1 MHIVCTFIS
10 YKYYTFTLEKLR
22 KKYAILITYKMST
35 NTENVNFLVQPDV
48 LRTTIICFWH
58 PINYLRT

>member
-35 NTENVNFLVQPDV
+35 NTENVYFFVKPYV
-48 LRTTIICFWH
+48 LRT
-58 PINYLRT
+58 INLC